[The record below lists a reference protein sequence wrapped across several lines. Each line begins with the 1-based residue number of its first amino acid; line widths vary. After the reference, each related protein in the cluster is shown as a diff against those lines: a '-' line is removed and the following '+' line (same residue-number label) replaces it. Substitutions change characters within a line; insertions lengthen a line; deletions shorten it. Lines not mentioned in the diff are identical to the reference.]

1 MNIKSLL
8 LGSAAALVAVT
19 GARAA
24 DAVVVA
30 EPEPVEYV
38 KVCDAYGAGFYYIP
52 GTDTCL
58 KISGYVRADVKGGD
72 LWEFHPI
79 TAVDE
84 DGEPTDFGDTYD
96 FHTRATLRF
105 DARSE
110 TELGTLKSYIEARL
124 DYQNSVQS
132 QTLAHGYIELGG
144 FRVGVTDSRFDAW
157 TGGGPVIEDGIVP
170 YAGGRTNQISYTF
183 AAGNGF
189 SAIISLEQGDS
200 SHLIVDYAPHV
211 VAGAKF
217 EQEWGSISAVGGY
230 DSVVEE
236 FAGKL
241 RADVKFNDTISAF
254 IMAGYQSD
262 PDKPNYYGAWL
273 GDWAVWGGG
282 SAKVAENATVNGQV
296 SYSDAGAL
304 AASLNVDYEIVPGFV
319 ITPEIDYLKVDA
331 DDGDDD
337 AFGGI
342 VRFQR
347 NF

>member
-38 KVCDAYGAGFYYIP
+38 KVCDAYGAGFFYIP
-52 GTDTCL
+52 GTETCL
-58 KISGYVRADVKGGD
+58 KISGYVRADVAGGE
-72 LWEFHPI
+72 LWEFHPV

-124 DYQNSVQS
+124 DYQNSAQS
-132 QTLAHGYIELGG
+132 ETLAHGYIELGG

-157 TGGGPVIEDGIVP
+157 TGGGPVINDGIVS

-183 AAGNGF
+183 TGGNGF
-189 SAIISLEQGDS
+189 SAIVALEQGV
-200 SHLIVDYAPHV
+200 LI
-211 VAGAKF
+211 
-217 EQEWGSISAVGGY
+217 I
-230 DSVVEE
+230 
-236 FAGKL
+236 
-241 RADVKFNDTISAF
+241 
-254 IMAGYQSD
+254 
-262 PDKPNYYGAWL
+262 
-273 GDWAVWGGG
+273 
-282 SAKVAENATVNGQV
+282 
-296 SYSDAGAL
+296 
-304 AASLNVDYEIVPGFV
+304 
-319 ITPEIDYLKVDA
+319 
-331 DDGDDD
+331 
-337 AFGGI
+337 
-342 VRFQR
+342 
-347 NF
+347 